1 MKVLRIC
8 LVVLIIAYFLLA
20 EVWSTDV
27 RIPSQPVVVNS
38 HNSFS
43 ETINRLKV
51 AIKKRN
57 LNIIFELNHGEVMA
71 MRGFEGKNMVTIGFV
86 GREMEHNT
94 LRAEPKAALEMPLR
108 IGIIET
114 DHGGVDIIYYQ
125 PSYLLSHYQNRELN
139 RLKREMDI
147 LVGSIIK
154 EAARSKR

>member
-71 MRGFEGKNMVTIGFV
+71 MTGFEGKRTWLPLDLLA
-86 GREMEHNT
+86 GRWN
-94 LRAEPKAALEMPLR
+94 
-108 IGIIET
+108 II
-114 DHGGVDIIYYQ
+114 H
-125 PSYLLSHYQNRELN
+125 
-139 RLKREMDI
+139 
-147 LVGSIIK
+147 
-154 EAARSKR
+154 